1 MEVRIALA
9 QYPITFH
16 QSLED
21 WKNHTENW
29 IADACSQ
36 GAQILTFP
44 EYGSMELTSLF
55 SEAVRNDL
63 KLQIEHLQQLLP
75 YFLESFQEFALEYQC
90 VIVAP
95 SFPVMLADKTV
106 NRCFVFNQTAVSFQD
121 KHFMTRFEDESW
133 GISTSNGA
141 LRVFDTPFGKF
152 GIQIC
157 FDIEFPLGGHLLA
170 EAGAEFILVP
180 SCTETLK
187 GATRV
192 HIGARA
198 RAMEQQIYT
207 GIAQTINEALWSP
220 AVDINYGFTAFYSS
234 PDGDFNDEGIL
245 SRAEAQTSG
254 WLIQT
259 LDLSKN
265 KEIRENG
272 QVLNFKHS
280 QQQEIS
286 DGSCFI
292 EIISMKPEEQKENQE
307 QNKREF
313 AITTN

>member
-16 QSLED
+16 RSLED
-21 WKNHTENW
+21 WRTHTEEW
-29 IADACSQ
+29 IARAHSE

-63 KLQIEHLQQLLP
+63 KLQIEQMQELLP
-75 YFLESFQEFALEYQC
+75 YFIQSFLEFAQKYQC

-95 SFPVMLADKTV
+95 SFPVDLGEKTV
-106 NRCFVFNQTAVSFQD
+106 NRCFVFSGNTFSYQD

-133 GISTSNGA
+133 GISSSDGA
-141 LRVFDTPFGKF
+141 LRLFDTPFGKF

-157 FDIEFPLGGHLLA
+157 FDIEFPIGGHLLA

-198 RAMEQQIYT
+198 RAMEQQLFT
-207 GIAQTINEALWSP
+207 CVSQTIGEALWSP
-220 AVDINYGFTAFYSS
+220 AVDINYGYTAFYTS
-234 PDGDFNDEGIL
+234 PDGNFDDEGIL
-245 SRAEAQTSG
+245 AKEKAQTSG
-254 WLIQT
+254 WLIET
-259 LDLSKN
+259 LDFSKN
-265 KEIRENG
+265 AEIRQNG

-280 QQQEIS
+280 QMQEIR
-286 DGSCFI
+286 DGSCFVEVVSLKLNEKLNENE
-292 EIISMKPEEQKENQE
+292 EIKPSLNLV
-307 QNKREF
+307 
-313 AITTN
+313 

>member
-21 WKNHTENW
+21 WKTHTEQW
-29 IADACSQ
+29 VADACSQ

-55 SEAVRNDL
+55 SEEIRNDL
-63 KLQIEHLQQLLP
+63 KLQIDHMQVFLP
-75 YFLESFQEFALEYQC
+75 DFIQTFQEFAQKYNC
-90 VIVAP
+90 VIAAP

-106 NRCFVFNQTAVSFQD
+106 NRCFVFTQTAYSFQD

-133 GISTSNGA
+133 GISPSNGA
-141 LRVFDTPFGKF
+141 LRLFDTDFGKF

-157 FDIEFPLGGHLLA
+157 FDIEFPIGGHLLA
-170 EAGAEFILVP
+170 EAGAAFILVP

-207 GIAQTINEALWSP
+207 GVAQTIDEALWSP
-220 AVDINYGFTAFYSS
+220 AVDINYGYTAFYSS

-245 SRAEAQTSG
+245 AKEHPQTSG

-280 QQQEIS
+280 QRQEIA
-286 DGSCFI
+286 DGTCFV
-292 EIISMKPEEQKENQE
+292 EVISMKQNENE
-307 QNKREF
+307 YENEREF
-313 AITTN
+313 TITAEK

>member
-1 MEVRIALA
+1 MEVKIALS
-9 QYPITFH
+9 QYPITYH
-16 QSLED
+16 NSLAD
-21 WKNHTENW
+21 WKNHTEQW
-29 IADACSQ
+29 ISDACNQ

-55 SEAVRNDL
+55 SEAIQSDL
-63 KLQIEHLQQLLP
+63 KLQIVHLQKLLP
-75 YFLESFQEFALEYQC
+75 FFLETFQEFARKYSC

-95 SFPVMLADKTV
+95 SFPVALEDRTV
-106 NRCFVFNQTAVSFQD
+106 NRCFVFTEMGHSYQD

-133 GISTSNGA
+133 GISSSDGA
-141 LRVFDTPFGKF
+141 LRVFETSFGKF

-157 FDIEFPLGGHLLA
+157 FDMEFPIGGHLLA

-207 GIAQTINEALWSP
+207 GVAQTIGEALWSP
-220 AVDINYGFTAFYSS
+220 AVDINYGYTAFYSS
-234 PDGDFNDEGIL
+234 PDGEFNDEGIL
-245 SRAEAQTSG
+245 AKAEAQQAS

-259 LDLSKN
+259 LNLTEN
-265 KEIRENG
+265 QTIRENG
-272 QVLNFKHS
+272 QVLNYKHS
-280 QQQEIS
+280 QRLEIR
-286 DGSCFI
+286 DGNCFV
-292 EIISMKPEEQKENQE
+292 EVVSLKEPILNSS
-307 QNKREF
+307 F
-313 AITTN
+313 